1 MANKEGM
8 LILFSGPSGVGKDTV
23 LDVVL
28 NKNKDLKK
36 SVSLTTRDIRENEID
51 GKDYLFTNVPDFE
64 KMIDNGEVLEYAQ
77 YGSNLYGTPKAP
89 IDKWLSEGETVILKI
104 EVQGAENIK
113 KLYPDSVGI
122 FILPPSMEELENR
135 LRLRGTENEQ
145 DVKKRLEIAHDEIKK
160 SINYDYFVVNEN
172 LECAVEDVL
181 TIIKA
186 LDFSNKRMNN
196 YVSEVIN
203 NV

>member
-8 LILFSGPSGVGKDTV
+8 LILFSGPSGVGKDTLLDIV
-23 LDVVL
+23 LKR
-28 NKNKDLKK
+28 NTELKK

-51 GKDYLFTNVPDFE
+51 GKDYCFIGTNEFE
-64 KMIDNGEVLEYAQ
+64 KMISNDEILEYAQ

>member
-8 LILFSGPSGVGKDTV
+8 LILFSGPSGVGKDTL

-28 NKNKDLKK
+28 KKNVELKK
-36 SVSLTTRDIRENEID
+36 SVSLTTRNIRENEVA
-51 GKDYLFTNVPDFE
+51 GKDYLFTNISDFE
-64 KMIDNGEVLEYAQ
+64 KMIANSEILEYAQ

-122 FILPPSMEELENR
+122 FVLPPSMVELENR
-135 LRLRGTENEQ
+135 LRSRGTENEQ
-145 DVKKRLEIAHDEIKK
+145 DVKKRLEIARDEIQK
-160 SINYDYFVVNEN
+160 SINYDYFVVNDN
-172 LECAVEDVL
+172 LDCAVEDVL

-186 LDFSNKRMNN
+186 LGFSNKRMNN

>member
-1 MANKEGM
+1 MANKEGL

-28 NKNKDLKK
+28 NKNKDLQK
-36 SVSLTTRDIRENEID
+36 SISLTTRDIRENETD
-51 GKDYLFTNVPDFE
+51 GKDYYFISPEDFE
-64 KMIDNGEVLEYAQ
+64 KMIAQGEVLEYAQ
-77 YGSNLYGTPKAP
+77 YGSNLYGTPKGP
-89 IDKWLSEGETVILKI
+89 IDKWLSEGKTVVLKI

-122 FILPPSMEELENR
+122 FLLPPSMEVLESR
-135 LRLRGTENEQ
+135 LRSRGTEDEA
-145 DVKKRLEIAHDEIKK
+145 DVKKRLEIAQDEMRK
-160 SINYDYFVVNEN
+160 SKMYDYFVINEDID
-172 LECAVEDVL
+172 CASDDVL

-196 YVSEVIN
+196 YLSEVID

>member
-1 MANKEGM
+1 MANKDGL

-28 NKNKDLKK
+28 NKNKDLQK
-36 SVSLTTRDIRENEID
+36 SISLTTRDIRENETD
-51 GKDYLFTNVPDFE
+51 GKDYYFISSEDFE
-64 KMIDNGEVLEYAQ
+64 KMIAQGEVLEYAQ
-77 YGSNLYGTPKAP
+77 YGSNLYGTPKGP
-89 IDKWLSEGETVILKI
+89 VDKWLSEGKTVVLKI

-122 FILPPSMEELENR
+122 FLLPPSMEVLESR
-135 LRLRGTENEQ
+135 LRSRGTEDED
-145 DVKKRLEIAHDEIKK
+145 DVKKRLEIAQDEMRK
-160 SINYDYFVVNEN
+160 SKMYDYFVINEDID
-172 LECAVEDVL
+172 CASDDVL

-196 YVSEVIN
+196 YLSEVID